1 MMFCASDERS
11 CAARPHQPGPH
22 RPLVSAIPASGI
34 PVSHRIY
41 KGTRWQRAF
50 AATSRILALR
60 IQGSPDRLRTW
71 PHLGN
76 LRGRCA
82 TPPSRLPSRRHGAW
96 QNYCAPRSK
105 KPVYVSKVRIERRS
119 GPLRLAQL
127 PGESQPIAF
136 SVHGAIAEHYGLD
149 PAKLPESHASTLD
162 YVVAALGG

>member
-50 AATSRILALR
+50 AATSRILALHL
-60 IQGSPDRLRTW
+60 QGSPDRLRTW

-105 KPVYVSKVRIERRS
+105 KSTRYARIRESRPASKWEWRCSLAFPFARVRSSNETNTIRQRNVTREPQAAS
-119 GPLRLAQL
+119 
-127 PGESQPIAF
+127 
-136 SVHGAIAEHYGLD
+136 LD
-149 PAKLPESHASTLD
+149 Q
-162 YVVAALGG
+162 